1 MTGTWFRECPGYLVL
16 FYCYQKCYNYIQQ
29 RQWMNKN
36 LNAALSGGIA
46 GKSKFLT
53 TSGMLNFPYPEVAR
67 VKYKVRIFSLSQKS
81 DSPVSK
87 WYTVKW
93 YTVHSKN

>member
-29 RQWMNKN
+29 KQLMNKN

-46 GKSKFLT
+46 GKFI
-53 TSGMLNFPYPEVAR
+53 AA
-67 VKYKVRIFSLSQKS
+67 LSAELIQ
-81 DSPVSK
+81 
-87 WYTVKW
+87 
-93 YTVHSKN
+93 H

>member
-46 GKSKFLT
+46 GRSKFIATLT
-53 TSGMLNFPYPEVAR
+53 A
-67 VKYKVRIFSLSQKS
+67 
-81 DSPVSK
+81 
-87 WYTVKW
+87 
-93 YTVHSKN
+93 

>member
-29 RQWMNKN
+29 KQWMNKN

-46 GKSKFLT
+46 GRSKFIATLT
-53 TSGMLNFPYPEVAR
+53 AWMSGPT
-67 VKYKVRIFSLSQKS
+67 VRSP
-81 DSPVSK
+81 DSGPI
-87 WYTVKW
+87 
-93 YTVHSKN
+93 